1 MANLTLGDLVFGV
14 DFTSGSM
21 LSSRYSDGW
30 EVLRTADQL
39 AEYVAD
45 LGSTSEVVIN
55 SVVTLPAP
63 GTPFGTVGGDRV
75 ARFTYSVPALA
86 EKHAA
91 HSRLVTSCMDF
102 ERSKGRS
109 AE

>member
-14 DFTSGSM
+14 EVTPGSM

-30 EVLRTADQL
+30 EVIHSADQL

-45 LGSTSEVVIN
+45 LGNDTEVVLDR
-55 SVVTLPAP
+55 VTSIAAP
-63 GTPFGTVGGDRV
+63 SPSFGVPSGDRL

-86 EKHAA
+86 EKHARY
-91 HSRLVTSCMDF
+91 SRLVTSCMDF